1 MFVFITAL
9 FVSVLL
15 LIFYIVL
22 TLRYK
27 KFLEKKEVLA
37 KRRKKEIHIEK
48 FISEEKKDDVMKK
61 LAKISQIISKTE
73 KQVEITVK
81 KKIKVAEEQFKLRD
95 KELRVIEK
103 AGKEYRVF
111 TVGYKS
117 AMPKSE
123 EQLKQDIENLEGAIE
138 KLESFDLSLDNI
150 DAKKANIGVGM
161 FYEKMSRKFNSIIK
175 DYEFDKLKIIPIQ
188 QFKYHAFTNI
198 KSIKNDDFLPVL
210 NLMKKT
216 QLLSDIIEINPT
228 FHIMVFTTEKIELSN
243 SEKVVLSF
251 AYEDEDL
258 TIQKLLD
265 ITSWDYNYA
274 NKIIE
279 KLKKEEIIHIEEED
293 HIVIEGFSE
302 FEERKK
308 WNEKIEEHTEREKV
322 KEQEKLKR
330 QLELKVRLKERLKKT
345 KSVKIPK
352 TPPKEKQPKI
362 EDDLKDTSLDEI
374 EELPKIKFATK
385 PAVKSLP
392 KTRKKEA
399 VKDKSTLN
407 KPLDLEYSEKEELQL
422 KETISQKIL
431 SYHEKF
437 FLINGGFS
445 QYEKIKQF
453 IDQEIKDVPNEVILT
468 VLDQLFELKL
478 IFKSFKIGKVT
489 YYLFKDV
496 ELNVVEKK
504 FIKFATNKKPLK
516 KINFL
521 KGLKWDEEK
530 VLNTMKS
537 LQEKGILRIES
548 NSIIIPGIVQK
559 M

>member
-15 LIFYIVL
+15 LIFYVVL
-22 TLRYK
+22 TLRYRIY
-27 KFLEKKEVLA
+27 LEKKEVLA
-37 KRRKKEIHIEK
+37 ELRKKEIHIEK
-48 FISEEKKDDVMKK
+48 FISEEKKDDVKKK

-81 KKIKVAEEQFKLRD
+81 KKIKVAEEQFKHKD
-95 KELRVIEK
+95 KEVQVIEK

-111 TVGYKS
+111 TAGYKS
-117 AMPKSE
+117 AMPKSDE
-123 EQLKQDIENLEGAIE
+123 ELKRDFENLEGAIE

-150 DAKKANIGVGM
+150 DAKKANVGVGV

-175 DYEFDKLKIIPIQ
+175 DYELDKLKMIPIQ

-198 KSIKNDDFLPVL
+198 KSLKNDDFLPVL
-210 NLMKKT
+210 NLMQKT
-216 QLLSDIIEINPT
+216 QFLSDIIEINPT
-228 FHIMVFTTEKIELSN
+228 FHILVFTAEKIELSN
-243 SEKVVLSF
+243 PEKVILSF

-258 TIQKLLD
+258 TIQRLLD
-265 ITSWDYNYA
+265 ITSWDYIYA

-279 KLKKEEIIHIEEED
+279 KLKKKEIIHIKED
-293 HIVIEGFSE
+293 HILIEEFSE

-308 WNEKIEEHTEREKV
+308 WNAKIEEHSGIEKI

-330 QLELKVRLKERLKKT
+330 QLELKARLKERLQKT
-345 KSVKIPK
+345 QSVKIPK
-352 TPPKEKQPKI
+352 APPKKKQPKI
-362 EDDLKDTSLDEI
+362 EDDLKDASLDEI

-392 KTRKKEA
+392 KTRKKIA
-399 VKDKSTLN
+399 VKDKSKLN

-445 QYEKIKQF
+445 QFEKIKQF
-453 IDQEIKDVPNEVILT
+453 IEQEITDVPNEVILT

-478 IFKSFKIGKVT
+478 ILKSFKIGKVI

-496 ELNVVEKK
+496 ELNAVEKK
-504 FIKFATNKKPLK
+504 FIKFATNKKPLE

-521 KGLKWDEEK
+521 KGLNWDEGK
-530 VLNTMKS
+530 VLSTMKS
-537 LQEKGILRIES
+537 LQEKGILRIEA
-548 NSIIIPGIVQK
+548 NNIIIPGIVQK

>member
-1 MFVFITAL
+1 MFVFSTAL

-15 LIFYIVL
+15 LIFYVVL

-27 KFLEKKEVLA
+27 KYLEKKEVLSEQ
-37 KRRKKEIHIEK
+37 RKKEIHIEK
-48 FISEEKKDDVMKK
+48 FISEEKKDDMKQK

-81 KKIKVAEEQFKLRD
+81 KKIKVAEEQFKLKD
-95 KELRVIEK
+95 KEVYVIEK

-111 TVGYKS
+111 TAGYKS

-123 EQLKQDIENLEGAIE
+123 EQLKQDVENLEGAIE
-138 KLESFDLSLDNI
+138 KLEYFDLSLDNI
-150 DAKKANIGVGM
+150 DAKKTNVGVGM
-161 FYEKMSRKFNSIIK
+161 FYEKMSRKFNSIVK
-175 DYEFDKLKIIPIQ
+175 DYDLDKLKLIPIQ

-198 KSIKNDDFLPVL
+198 KSLKNDDFLPVL

-216 QLLSDIIEINPT
+216 QLLSDIIEINST
-228 FHIMVFTTEKIELSN
+228 FHIMVFTAEKIELSN
-243 SEKVVLSF
+243 PEKVVLSF

-265 ITSWDYNYA
+265 ITSWDYTYA
-274 NKIIE
+274 NKIIK
-279 KLKKEEIIHIEEED
+279 KLKKKEIIHIEED
-293 HIVIEGFSE
+293 HILIEEFSE

-308 WNEKIEEHTEREKV
+308 WNAKIEEYTKREKV

-330 QLELKVRLKERLKKT
+330 QLELKARLKERLKKT
-345 KSVKIPK
+345 QSVKIPK

-362 EDDLKDTSLDEI
+362 EDDLKDTSLEEI

-392 KTRKKEA
+392 KTRRKEV
-399 VKDKSTLN
+399 VKDKSALN
-407 KPLDLEYSEKEELQL
+407 KPLDLEYVEKEELQL

-445 QYEKIKQF
+445 QY
-453 IDQEIKDVPNEVILT
+453 DLT

-478 IFKSFKIGKVT
+478 IFKSFKIGNIM

-496 ELNVVEKK
+496 KLNAVEKK

-516 KINFL
+516 KIDFL

>member
-15 LIFYIVL
+15 LIFYVVL
-22 TLRYK
+22 TLRYRIY
-27 KFLEKKEVLA
+27 LEKKEVLA
-37 KRRKKEIHIEK
+37 ELRKKEIHIEK
-48 FISEEKKDDVMKK
+48 FISEEKKDDVKKK

-81 KKIKVAEEQFKLRD
+81 KKIKVAEEQFKHKD
-95 KELRVIEK
+95 KEVQVIEK

-111 TVGYKS
+111 TAGYKS
-117 AMPKSE
+117 AMPKSDE
-123 EQLKQDIENLEGAIE
+123 ELKRDFENLEGAIE

-150 DAKKANIGVGM
+150 DAKKANVGVGV

-175 DYEFDKLKIIPIQ
+175 DYELDKLKMIPIQ

-198 KSIKNDDFLPVL
+198 KSLKNDDFLPVL
-210 NLMKKT
+210 NLMQKT
-216 QLLSDIIEINPT
+216 QFLSDIIEINPT
-228 FHIMVFTTEKIELSN
+228 FHILVFTAEKIELSN
-243 SEKVVLSF
+243 PEKVILSF

-258 TIQKLLD
+258 TIQRLLD
-265 ITSWDYNYA
+265 ITSWDYIYA

-279 KLKKEEIIHIEEED
+279 KLKKKEIIHIKED
-293 HIVIEGFSE
+293 HILIEEFSE

-308 WNEKIEEHTEREKV
+308 WNAKIEEHSGIEKI

-330 QLELKVRLKERLKKT
+330 QLELKARLKERLQKT
-345 KSVKIPK
+345 QSVKIPK
-352 TPPKEKQPKI
+352 APPKKKQPKI

-392 KTRKKEA
+392 KTRKKIA

-445 QYEKIKQF
+445 QFEKIKQF
-453 IDQEIKDVPNEVILT
+453 IEQEITDVPNEVILT

-478 IFKSFKIGKVT
+478 ILKSFKIGKVI

-496 ELNVVEKK
+496 ELNAVEKK

-521 KGLKWDEEK
+521 KGLNWDEGK
-530 VLNTMKS
+530 VLSTMKS

-559 M
+559 I

>member
-1 MFVFITAL
+1 MFVFSTAL

-27 KFLEKKEVLA
+27 KFLEKKEVLTEQ
-37 KRRKKEIHIEK
+37 RTKEIHIEK
-48 FISEEKKDDVMKK
+48 FISEEKKDDVKKK

-81 KKIKVAEEQFKLRD
+81 KKIKVAEEQFKLKD
-95 KELRVIEK
+95 KEVQVIEK

-111 TVGYKS
+111 TAGYKS
-117 AMPKSE
+117 AMPKSDE
-123 EQLKQDIENLEGAIE
+123 ELNQDVENLESAIE

-150 DAKKANIGVGM
+150 DAKKANVGVGM
-161 FYEKMSRKFNSIIK
+161 FYEKMSREFNSIIK
-175 DYEFDKLKIIPIQ
+175 DYDLNKLKIIPIQ
-188 QFKYHAFTNI
+188 QFKYHAFMNI

-216 QLLSDIIEINPT
+216 QFLSDIIEINPT
-228 FHIMVFTTEKIELSN
+228 FHLMVFTAEKIELSN
-243 SEKVVLSF
+243 PEKVVLSF
-251 AYEDEDL
+251 VYEDEDL
-258 TIQKLLD
+258 TMQKLLN
-265 ITSWDYNYA
+265 ITSWDYTYA

-279 KLKKEEIIHIEEED
+279 KLKKKEIIQVEED

-308 WNEKIEEHTEREKV
+308 WNEIIEEHTEREEV

-330 QLELKVRLKERLKKT
+330 QLELKARLKERLKK
-345 KSVKIPK
+345 KQSAKIPK
-352 TPPKEKQPKI
+352 TSPKKKQPKV
-362 EDDLKDTSLDEI
+362 EDNLKDKSLDEI

-392 KTRKKEA
+392 KTKKKEVA
-399 VKDKSTLN
+399 KDKSTLN
-407 KPLDLEYSEKEELQL
+407 KSLDLEYIEKEDLQL

-453 IDQEIKDVPNEVILT
+453 IDQEITDVPNEVILT
-468 VLDQLFELKL
+468 VLDQLFDLKL
-478 IFKSFKIGKVT
+478 IFKSFKIGKVI

-496 ELNVVEKK
+496 ELNAVEKK

-530 VLNTMKS
+530 VLSTMKS

>member
-1 MFVFITAL
+1 MFVFSTAL

-15 LIFYIVL
+15 LIFYVVL

-27 KFLEKKEVLA
+27 KFLDKKEVLA
-37 KRRKKEIHIEK
+37 ELRKKEIHIEK
-48 FISEEKKDDVMKK
+48 FISEEKKDDVKKK
-61 LAKISQIISKTE
+61 LAKISQIILKTE

-81 KKIKVAEEQFKLRD
+81 KKIKVAEEQFKLKD
-95 KELRVIEK
+95 KEVQVIEK

-111 TVGYKS
+111 TAGYKS

-123 EQLKQDIENLEGAIE
+123 EQLKQDVENLEGAIE

-150 DAKKANIGVGM
+150 NAKKANVGVGM

-175 DYEFDKLKIIPIQ
+175 DYELDKLKIIPIQ

-210 NLMKKT
+210 NLMQKT

-228 FHIMVFTTEKIELSN
+228 FHIIVFTAEKIELSN
-243 SEKVVLSF
+243 PEKVVLSF

-258 TIQKLLD
+258 TIQRLLD
-265 ITSWDYNYA
+265 ITSWDYTYA

-279 KLKKEEIIHIEEED
+279 KLKKKEIIHIEED
-293 HIVIEGFSE
+293 HIVIEEFSE

-308 WNEKIEEHTEREKV
+308 WNKKIEEHADREKV

-330 QLELKVRLKERLKKT
+330 QLELKVRLKDRLKKT
-345 KSVKIPK
+345 QSMKIPK
-352 TPPKEKQPKI
+352 TPPKKKQPKVK
-362 EDDLKDTSLDEI
+362 DDLKYTSLDEI

-399 VKDKSTLN
+399 VKDKSALN
-407 KPLDLEYSEKEELQL
+407 KPLDLEYIEKEERQL

-453 IDQEIKDVPNEVILT
+453 IDQEITDVPNEVIFS

-478 IFKSFKIGKVT
+478 IFKSFKIGKVI

-496 ELNVVEKK
+496 ELNAVEKK
-504 FIKFATNKKPLK
+504 FIIFATNKKPLK

-548 NSIIIPGIVQK
+548 NNIIIPGIVQK